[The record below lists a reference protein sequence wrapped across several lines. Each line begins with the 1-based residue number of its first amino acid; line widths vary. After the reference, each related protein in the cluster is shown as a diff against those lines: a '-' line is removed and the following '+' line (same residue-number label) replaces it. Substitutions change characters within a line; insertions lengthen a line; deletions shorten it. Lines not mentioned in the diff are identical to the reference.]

1 MAEGGR
7 NIEDYRK
14 FVKER
19 LEVDYQAV
27 IKEINVINN
36 EIKDYEILQLAIS
49 KITGLGIKKGLE
61 MQVNIGK
68 NIFCEANISNCER
81 VVVKLGGDLFA
92 ELTLSRAEQFIEKR
106 LEVLNQR
113 AMFFEKEAHSIQAR
127 IHLILSSLDQLE
139 VLDGTGS

>member
-49 KITGLGIKKGLE
+49 KITVVLYVVLLKSLMSLE
-61 MQVNIGK
+61 
-68 NIFCEANISNCER
+68 
-81 VVVKLGGDLFA
+81 KLFDW
-92 ELTLSRAEQFIEKR
+92 K
-106 LEVLNQR
+106 
-113 AMFFEKEAHSIQAR
+113 
-127 IHLILSSLDQLE
+127 SS
-139 VLDGTGS
+139 